1 MAIFFLTATFA
12 KPTPA
17 IPMCYPHL
25 KSLIAYTP
33 SLDYLVVAR
42 RLNDNHI
49 GIVLGKGRNENGHQK
64 QYQK

>member
-1 MAIFFLTATFA
+1 
-12 KPTPA
+12 
-17 IPMCYPHL
+17 MCYPHL

-33 SLDYLVVAR
+33 SLVYLVVAR

-64 QYQK
+64 